1 MEGRSN
7 FLEVLA
13 IGNILVCRR
22 PQFRSE
28 SEWDAAGH
36 SPSVRSTISM
46 LDSTLLKLR
55 LGFDPCWCTGEPCGG
70 TFVDMKV
77 YPLEFHPRADF
88 EISWVPTV
96 QQNLS
101 LRHVCL

>member
-1 MEGRSN
+1 
-7 FLEVLA
+7 
-13 IGNILVCRR
+13 
-22 PQFRSE
+22 
-28 SEWDAAGH
+28 
-36 SPSVRSTISM
+36 M